1 MSAAATSPTWT
12 EAEEAD
18 LLVRLRA
25 GDDAAFGVFVNHLGP
40 RLWPVVRRILRDED
54 DAREA
59 LQEAFLSAFKSLVAF
74 HEGARLSTWMHRIA
88 VNAAL
93 MRWRSRS
100 RRAAHES
107 TVDELLPAFTETGC
121 HAEPIPTWSERPDE
135 ASMRAETAALVREEI
150 QKLPENVRIVL
161 LLRDIQG
168 LSYDE
173 IAQRLDVTP
182 NAAKIRVH
190 RARQALKTL
199 LEPKLSQIQT

>member
-1 MSAAATSPTWT
+1 MSASAPQPSWT
-12 EAEEAD
+12 EAQEAS
-18 LLVRLRA
+18 LLARLRA
-25 GDDAAFGVFVNHLGP
+25 GDDAAFTEFVTVLGP
-40 RLWPVVRRILRDED
+40 RLWTVVRRIVRDED

-59 LQEAFLSAFKSLVAF
+59 LQDAFLSAFKGLASF

-93 MRWRSRS
+93 MRWRSKS
-100 RRAAHES
+100 RRAAHET
-107 TVDELLPAFTETGC
+107 TVDDLLPAFTETGY
-121 HAEPIPTWSERPDE
+121 HAEPISSWPERPDE
-135 ASMRAETAALVREEI
+135 ASIRAETAALVRTQI

-161 LLRDIQG
+161 LLRDIEG

-173 IAQRLDVTP
+173 IAQRLEVTP

-199 LEPKLSQIQT
+199 LEPQMGQIQT